1 MASKYRNEDKSKP
14 NLTQTQS
21 STSEDVKLNKAKQL
35 RRDQDNVKNVS
46 VGIYDVDSAF
56 KNFLAKGG
64 AKVSDLAADASQTL
78 KNPFDEGV
86 TLEQI
91 TSAGATP
98 FSQASGDVIYG
109 DAIRQKKEFDR
120 NEAREAVE
128 AEMRQRGLDQSYI
141 DSVTA
146 SMTAYGYTQAEIDA
160 ILELQGYEGL
170 ARGGRVGYSRG
181 GGIMDTPEADFISMD
196 EVVENVNEDQL
207 MAGMGN
213 AMKLFET
220 PYGFDRGAFEDML
233 IQYDDSGAKGKGIK
247 LYEFATDFLGMVK
260 KDTPSDRSMA
270 MGGGMMRM
278 GYAGGSEDIVEPS
291 KSMQVD
297 TTTYP
302 LGQDPDNFPIKKEGS
317 KIDLDIEM
325 IKKLIEKR
333 KKEKKKLAMGGIAGV
348 L

>member
-1 MASKYRNEDKSKP
+1 MAIDENDPRLKDMLRAIELGETLEDLDDPEEYEDQGGINSLKRKAPSIKMASEPEDEFELELGTVIKEYNDLKE
-14 NLTQTQS
+14 QGII
-21 STSEDVKLNKAKQL
+21 
-35 RRDQDNVKNVS
+35 RDIS
-46 VGIYDVDSAF
+46 I
-56 KNFLAKGG
+56 
-64 AKVSDLAADASQTL
+64 
-78 KNPFDEGV
+78 E
-86 TLEQI
+86 E
-91 TSAGATP
+91 
-98 FSQASGDVIYG
+98 
-109 DAIRQKKEFDR
+109 
-120 NEAREAVE
+120 
-128 AEMRQRGLDQSYI
+128 YI
-141 DSVTA
+141 DKYLSKKKK
-146 SMTAYGYTQAEIDA
+146 SPNMQ
-160 ILELQGYEGL
+160 
-170 ARGGRVGYSRG
+170 
-181 GGIMDTPEADFISMD
+181 
-196 EVVENVNEDQL
+196 

-213 AMKLFET
+213 TMKLFET

-233 IQYDDSGAKGKGIK
+233 IQYEDSGAKGKGIK

>member
-1 MASKYRNEDKSKP
+1 MAIDENDPRLKDMLRAIELGETLEDLDDPEEYEDQGGINSLKRKAPSIKMASEPEDEFELELGTVIKEYNDLKEQG
-14 NLTQTQS
+14 LI
-21 STSEDVKLNKAKQL
+21 
-35 RRDQDNVKNVS
+35 RDIS
-46 VGIYDVDSAF
+46 I
-56 KNFLAKGG
+56 
-64 AKVSDLAADASQTL
+64 
-78 KNPFDEGV
+78 E
-86 TLEQI
+86 E
-91 TSAGATP
+91 
-98 FSQASGDVIYG
+98 
-109 DAIRQKKEFDR
+109 
-120 NEAREAVE
+120 
-128 AEMRQRGLDQSYI
+128 YI
-141 DSVTA
+141 DKYLSKKKK
-146 SMTAYGYTQAEIDA
+146 SPNMQ
-160 ILELQGYEGL
+160 
-170 ARGGRVGYSRG
+170 
-181 GGIMDTPEADFISMD
+181 
-196 EVVENVNEDQL
+196 

-213 AMKLFET
+213 TMKLFET

-233 IQYDDSGAKGKGIK
+233 IQYEDSGAKGKGIK